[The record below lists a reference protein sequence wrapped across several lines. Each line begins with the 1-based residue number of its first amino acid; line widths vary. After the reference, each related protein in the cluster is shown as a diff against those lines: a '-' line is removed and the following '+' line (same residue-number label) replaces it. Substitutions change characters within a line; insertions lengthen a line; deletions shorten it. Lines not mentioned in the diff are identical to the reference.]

1 MRADRVAA
9 RTARKDKR
17 AAKKVE
23 RLENKLAKVKSPAKI
38 AMKKSPAK
46 VKGGKMPM
54 AKDPKSGKMVPAFAI
69 DGKGKN
75 DSAAKM
81 KMQKSAGEI
90 VKKSP
95 AKIAMKKSPS
105 KMAMKKTPAKM
116 GHAGKKMKK

>member
-1 MRADRVAA
+1 M
-9 RTARKDKR
+9 
-17 AAKKVE
+17 KKTP
-23 RLENKLAKVKSPAKI
+23 KPKSPKPTQSSQP
-38 AMKKSPAK
+38 KKPKSPAK

-54 AKDPKSGKMVPAFAI
+54 AKDPKSGKMVPAFAV

-81 KMQKSAGEI
+81 KM
-90 VKKSP
+90 KKSP
-95 AKIAMKKSPS
+95 AKMAMKKSPS